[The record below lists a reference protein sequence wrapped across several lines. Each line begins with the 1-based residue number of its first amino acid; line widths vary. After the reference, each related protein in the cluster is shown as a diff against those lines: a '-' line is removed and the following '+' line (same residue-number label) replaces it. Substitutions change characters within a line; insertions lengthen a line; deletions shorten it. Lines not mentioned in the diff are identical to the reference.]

1 MAIARTSRFR
11 SYRLVAPV
19 SALILGVASAVFLWP
34 RLGETHRGPSVDAGE
49 SRLRSL
55 EAPAGKP
62 VASRSFDGFT
72 VEFQAV
78 APVDG
83 RQVVYYRILA
93 EGQGAFGEMLGIP
106 RIINPDGSIVLP
118 EEYGAV
124 GAAGGDMGAIRGLPS
139 GFSGAIFDLSSI
151 RPGAVVRFGPF
162 FRSSEEK
169 LELTASASQLAEGV
183 ETMVGNERFRVTATT
198 RADGTTGIEFVN
210 LEPSATVMA
219 SHPGSTVT
227 VEIDGRAV
235 KVFHGSVNF
244 AKTVG
249 YDVNANR
256 SQVDVKGE
264 ISGTSLVTIRSD
276 SIGRVHRSAWDF
288 PID

>member
-1 MAIARTSRFR
+1 
-11 SYRLVAPV
+11 
-19 SALILGVASAVFLWP
+19 
-34 RLGETHRGPSVDAGE
+34 
-49 SRLRSL
+49 
-55 EAPAGKP
+55 
-62 VASRSFDGFT
+62 
-72 VEFQAV
+72 
-78 APVDG
+78 
-83 RQVVYYRILA
+83 
-93 EGQGAFGEMLGIP
+93 
-106 RIINPDGSIVLP
+106 
-118 EEYGAV
+118 
-124 GAAGGDMGAIRGLPS
+124 
-139 GFSGAIFDLSSI
+139 
-151 RPGAVVRFGPF
+151 
-162 FRSSEEK
+162 
-169 LELTASASQLAEGV
+169 
-183 ETMVGNERFRVTATT
+183 MVGNERFRVTATT